1 MRRLEAIESDPATT
15 GPTRC
20 ERVAPGRP
28 EGLIEHGLLAHA
40 ESFGAEL
47 AKMLVEARELVL
59 REGDA
64 HSREALRREQPTEM
78 VEGEIR
84 RLRRTLAGVPA
95 ATERSSPA
103 LVRVDER
110 MVIALAHPVPAAGH
124 RLSVHMQADIHREL
138 TSTGASRIK
147 PDAELLLRWS
157 ALGHTRPPDS
167 AWSCEAPRWLDG
179 TTGISLA
186 IELMPNPS
194 SFNEAVLIAH
204 QGAGR
209 VLIVRE
215 KSAPTDDASD
225 AWRSASVLS
234 SGWPHL
240 RGSCVMG
247 SADSGL
253 PNGAPYLATSVR
265 IPDDDL
271 FALCAAKTWPASLR
285 DSIWL
290 QRRLDIRLLRGNTT
304 PNQGENP

>member
-1 MRRLEAIESDPATT
+1 MRRLEAIESDPATS

-28 EGLIEHGLLAHA
+28 DGLIDRGLLAYA
-40 ESFGAEL
+40 ESFGVEL
-47 AKMLVEARELVL
+47 AKPLAEARELVL

-64 HSREALRREQPTEM
+64 HSRDALRRELPAEV
-78 VEGEIR
+78 VESEIR

-103 LVRVDER
+103 LVRVDEH
-110 MVIALAHPVPAAGH
+110 MVVALAHPVPAAGE
-124 RLSVHMQADIHREL
+124 RLSVRMQADMHPEV
-138 TSTGASRIK
+138 TNTGASRIE
-147 PDAELLLRWS
+147 PDAEILARWS
-157 ALGHTRPPDS
+157 ALGHVRPPDS
-167 AWSCEAPRWLDG
+167 AWRCEAPRWLDG
-179 TTGISLA
+179 TTGVALA
-186 IELMPNPS
+186 IELMPNPR

-215 KSAPTDDASD
+215 KSAPTDEASD
-225 AWRSASVLS
+225 PWRSASLLS

-253 PNGAPYLATSVR
+253 PNGAPYLATHVR

-290 QRRLDIRLLRGNTT
+290 QRRLDLRLLRGATT
-304 PNQGENP
+304 PIQGENS